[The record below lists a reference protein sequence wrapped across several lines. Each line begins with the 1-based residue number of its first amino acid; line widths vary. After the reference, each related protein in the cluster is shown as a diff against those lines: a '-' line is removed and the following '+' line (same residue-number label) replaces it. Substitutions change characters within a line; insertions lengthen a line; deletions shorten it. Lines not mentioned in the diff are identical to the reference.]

1 MYICLTFSKCAQN
14 TQDYKEAQWF
24 PCRRHFSCSQTVRW
38 NTDELFIVL
47 GVFQTYKQRA
57 SYTQVCKGKDYLCPH
72 TYGSEHSANSLKE
85 HGYLKNAKLGLSLS
99 CECLTL
105 FHDLHVEWNETI
117 TKYHNNGLR
126 KLSTKCREF
135 GHEKTKLVERETKN
149 SLSNLPAF
157 QSNLTCTWLTQC
169 FEGYSMLWWNY
180 EWLGKQMLFMCLFRN
195 RTQPIFLI
203 FCFLKSTL
211 FLTCF

>member
-85 HGYLKNAKLGLSLS
+85 HAYLKNAKLGLSLS

-105 FHDLHVEWNETI
+105 FHDLHVLMAKGYAWNEMKRSRNI
-117 TKYHNNGLR
+117 TKMICANWVPSARN
-126 KLSTKCREF
+126 
-135 GHEKTKLVERETKN
+135 LVTRRQN
-149 SLSNLPAF
+149 WSN
-157 QSNLTCTWLTQC
+157 
-169 FEGYSMLWWNY
+169 
-180 EWLGKQMLFMCLFRN
+180 GKQK
-195 RTQPIFLI
+195 IV
-203 FCFLKSTL
+203 
-211 FLTCF
+211 